1 MPSSLSG
8 LRADS
13 LTDTPGTSSDIADSR
28 DTDPAAAPFT
38 SSNRPLSSATKAPD
52 SAPTRERFAFCADT
66 PNREPA
72 MEKIF
77 VLDTNVLLHDPMALN
92 AFQEHR
98 VVVPMTV
105 LEELDHIKDRRD
117 KDVSREARIAIN
129 AIDKI
134 LFNASPKEIQDGVA
148 LPSTAELQPTG
159 CLAVFPDQLINHD
172 TGAAY
177 LDGTPQQA
185 NDNRII
191 NVALHLQSKQPEAR
205 VCLVTKDINMRLK
218 AKGSGL
224 ENVEDYR
231 RDRVLDDIDYMSKG
245 YEHIAG
251 RFWDQVES
259 VETLREGSQAI
270 HIVSRDVVPNVHIN
284 QFIYDDNG
292 FVGMVR
298 ALDDQR
304 MELLD
309 LCRERLMNQHMWGLK
324 PRNLEQAMAFFLVA
338 QPNIDMTVLTGPAGS
353 GKTLIALAYGL
364 HAILEEKRY
373 DKLIV
378 ARSTPPM
385 AEDIGFLP
393 GTEEEKMAPWL
404 AAFDDNLEVLH
415 GSDESPFSSIEY
427 VKDKANIQFRSLNF
441 MRGRSFNNA
450 YIVID
455 EAQGLTQF
463 QLKSIITRVGVNSKI
478 VVLGNLAQIDNK
490 YISPLTSG
498 LTYLSEKSKHFPH
511 AGIMHVNGIERSRL
525 AAFAEENL

>member
-1 MPSSLSG
+1 
-8 LRADS
+8 
-13 LTDTPGTSSDIADSR
+13 
-28 DTDPAAAPFT
+28 
-38 SSNRPLSSATKAPD
+38 
-52 SAPTRERFAFCADT
+52 
-66 PNREPA
+66 
-72 MEKIF
+72 MEKTF
-77 VLDTNVLLHDPMALN
+77 VLDTNVLLHDPVAIN
-92 AFQEHR
+92 AFHEHR
-98 VVVPMTV
+98 VVIPMTV

-129 AIDKI
+129 AIDKVF
-134 LFNASPKEIQDGVA
+134 LNATPKEIQDGVE
-148 LPSTAELQPTG
+148 LPSARPGEKPG
-159 CLAVFPDQLINHD
+159 RLAIFPDQLINHD
-172 TGAAY
+172 NSAAY
-177 LDGTPQQA
+177 LDGSQQQA

-191 NVALHLQSKQPEAR
+191 NVALYLQSQHPDGY

-224 ENVEDYR
+224 THVEDYR
-231 RDRVLDDIDYMSKG
+231 RDRVLDDIQFMAKG
-245 YEHIAG
+245 YEHLDG
-251 RFWDQVES
+251 NFWNQVDS
-259 VETLREGSQAI
+259 VETLREGAQTI
-270 HIVSRDVVPNVHIN
+270 HVLSRSLLPAAHIN
-284 QFIYDDNG
+284 QFVHDDAG
-292 FVGMVR
+292 FAGMVR
-298 ALDDQR
+298 SIDEDKIELMDLSRDQ
-304 MELLD
+304 
-309 LCRERLMNQHMWGLK
+309 LMHQHMWGLR
-324 PRNLEQAMAFFLVA
+324 PRNLEQAMAFFLVSR
-338 QPNIDMTVLTGPAGS
+338 PEIDMTVLTGPAGS

-364 HAILEEKRY
+364 HAILEERRY

-378 ARSTPPM
+378 ARSTPPI

-427 VKDKANIQFRSLNF
+427 VKDKANIQFKSLNF

-450 YIVID
+450 YIIID

-463 QLKSIITRVGVNSKI
+463 QLKSIITRVGANSKI

-498 LTYLSEKSKHFPH
+498 LTYLVEKSKHFPH